1 MRRSEG
7 LPGAAGLLAAAALLA
22 ACTGGE
28 APSRREDVAWALD
41 GLAATSAAPAV
52 QRSIDALP
60 ARGTAKILGIAEVSG
75 IDVVLAIRNGTC
87 QVSLLP
93 DGLAEPTTAAPDSLG
108 SQRPTVGGGFSDA
121 HRDFPGSVLAG
132 AYTQA
137 SAEMTP
143 FTFMT
148 VGCSEKAMAVRI
160 EGVKDSAEARKKSG
174 DSLRS
179 WRDGPDT
186 LLAVGAPEAI
196 RRSAPDSGPGS

>member
-1 MRRSEG
+1 M
-7 LPGAAGLLAAAALLA
+7 
-22 ACTGGE
+22 
-28 APSRREDVAWALD
+28 D

-93 DGLAEPTTAAPDSLG
+93 DGLAEPTSTAPDSLG

-132 AYTQA
+132 TYTQA

-143 FTFMT
+143 FTFVT

-160 EGVKDSAEARKKSG
+160 EGARIPRRRG
-174 DSLRS
+174 RS
-179 WRDGPDT
+179 PVIRRDRGATAPTRCWPSEPPKRSIGPRRT
-186 LLAVGAPEAI
+186 PAPAPE
-196 RRSAPDSGPGS
+196 SVTFG